1 MPRKNRFTREE
12 IVSAALELTRSR
24 GIAAVTARGLA
35 GALGSSSKPIFGLFE
50 NMDEVQ
56 QEVQKAAFAIYQKRI
71 GDAMASGEFPP
82 FKASGMAYIRFA
94 REEREL
100 FKLLFMRDRT
110 GETPAEDTQLDE
122 ILRLISNATGLPRED
137 AYKLHLEMWVFVH
150 GIATMVAT
158 SYLDWFAWDE
168 AFISRTL
175 TDVYA
180 GLTHRFLSE
189 RGQRKE

>member
-12 IVSAALELTRSR
+12 IISAALELTRSR
-24 GIAAVTARGLA
+24 GSAAVTARSLA

-71 GDAMASGEFPP
+71 ADAMASGEFPP

-100 FKLLFMRDRT
+100 FSCCSCATVPMKRSALRT
-110 GETPAEDTQLDE
+110 RRSAPCW
-122 ILRLISNATGLPRED
+122 R
-137 AYKLHLEMWVFVH
+137 
-150 GIATMVAT
+150 
-158 SYLDWFAWDE
+158 
-168 AFISRTL
+168 
-175 TDVYA
+175 
-180 GLTHRFLSE
+180 
-189 RGQRKE
+189 

>member
-12 IVSAALELTRSR
+12 IISAALELPRSR
-24 GIAAVTARGLA
+24 GSAAVTARSLA

-71 GDAMASGEFPP
+71 VDAMASGEFPP

-94 REEREL
+94 REQKEL

-110 GETPAEDTQLDE
+110 GENIPQLRQALVQCIHEDFWANS
-122 ILRLISNATGLPRED
+122 ITGDL
-137 AYKLHLEMWVFVH
+137 AL
-150 GIATMVAT
+150 
-158 SYLDWFAWDE
+158 
-168 AFISRTL
+168 
-175 TDVYA
+175 A
-180 GLTHRFLSE
+180 GDTVLLVMP
-189 RGQRKE
+189 QDIQAP